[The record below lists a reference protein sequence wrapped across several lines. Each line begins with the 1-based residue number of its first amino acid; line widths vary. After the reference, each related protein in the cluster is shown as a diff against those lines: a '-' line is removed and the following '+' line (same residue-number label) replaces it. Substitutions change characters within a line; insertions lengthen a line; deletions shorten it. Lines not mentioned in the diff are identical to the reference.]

1 MWSPIQAVPLGSGN
15 LEMRLQ
21 PRLSVTEGAIVQ
33 HAIQHVT
40 GELRP
45 EKLFPHTFLLL
56 PPLLDYLTRKESATK
71 VMCLSLTVS
80 HFATT
85 TGHRQSIST
94 RSANCCSRKSP
105 HLYDVTSPRRQFV
118 SASRAPHIRS
128 PYTVYLPQ
136 RQHSTRLAR
145 PIRIYSSLT

>member
-1 MWSPIQAVPLGSGN
+1 MLGWGWKSVRSSRRTDHGTTNFQNVPLGPNNMAMRLQPGLSVTEGAIVQHATQPCDRLIQAVPPGSGN

-33 HAIQHVT
+33 HAIQHVI

-45 EKLFPHTFLLL
+45 EKVFPHTLLLL
-56 PPLLDYLTRKESATK
+56 PPLLDYLTRKENATK

-85 TGHRQSIST
+85 TGHCQSIST
-94 RSANCCSRKSP
+94 RSAN
-105 HLYDVTSPRRQFV
+105 
-118 SASRAPHIRS
+118 
-128 PYTVYLPQ
+128 
-136 RQHSTRLAR
+136 
-145 PIRIYSSLT
+145 